1 MKPCVQLLAASLL
14 LVCLCT
20 PASAAV
26 SLRQILQDG
35 NPWKAYALQQRGN
48 MRNSNSNG
56 VKPRDMTYLPLSDSS
71 AGLTIYAT
79 YDSTAGAITK
89 ISATGTYQF
98 CAATPGETQCA
109 AAAACTGR
117 FATDNPCSVYG
128 GLGPCGVALKGA
140 RKNNGGITPTSSGFS
155 IKVDLRSAESG
166 TCPRRRAAARR
177 LLQTPPMLTSTQ
189 MPTTQTLTTTTTQ
202 MNTPMTT
209 TQMITPTLATVT
221 NTDDDMEPDQTVNLD
236 GVEDPSELKPT
247 TDDDDVNMPSPTPLP
262 TAPNNPVKPVAMPG
276 QAVPIS
282 MPTTNTPIVPTTGNP
297 IPTTTTAPLTP
308 QNPTSTPVVTTNNT
322 PVVTPPPTN
331 GQGDDMEP
339 DQNTQND
346 DTLNDDNEDDT
357 MDNQDDNEDDS
368 DIDVTVTNTSGPQNP
383 NSGGGQGGGKG
394 KGKLSYYGG
403 RCDVAL
409 LIKSSSSPDR
419 CACFSGVTTAK
430 VGRRAPRMAS
440 GNGGSNRGPVVK
452 RWKCSDL
459 VPQIGGSCACS

>member
-1 MKPCVQLLAASLL
+1 MKPCVQLLAVSLL
-14 LVCLCT
+14 LVCLCA

-35 NPWKAYALQQRGN
+35 NPWKAYALQQRGD

-56 VKPRDMTYLPLSDSS
+56 VKPRDLTYLPLSDSS

-140 RKNNGGITPTSSGFS
+140 RKNNGGITPSSSGFS

-177 LLQTPPMLTSTQ
+177 LLQTPAMLTT
-189 MPTTQTLTTTTTQ
+189 
-202 MNTPMTT
+202 NTPMTTT

-221 NTDDDMEPDQTVNLD
+221 NNDDDMEPDQTVNLD

-247 TDDDDVNMPSPTPLP
+247 STDDEDVNMPIPTPLP
-262 TAPNNPVKPVAMPG
+262 TTPNNPVKPG
-276 QAVPIS
+276 QVVPIS
-282 MPTTNTPIVPTTGNP
+282 MPTANTPIVTTTNTPIL
-297 IPTTTTAPLTP
+297 TTTTAPLTP
-308 QNPTSTPVVTTNNT
+308 QNPTNTPVVTTTNT

-339 DQNTQND
+339 DQNTQYD
-346 DTLNDDNEDDT
+346 DTLDNDNQDDT

-368 DIDVTVTNTSGPQNP
+368 DIDVTVTNTSGPQNT

-409 LIKSSSSPDR
+409 LIKSSSSPDT

-452 RWKCSDL
+452 RWKCGDL
-459 VPQIGGSCACS
+459 VPKVGGSCACS